1 MPNKLFRWQDKYTER
16 SDQELIGLYQQD
28 SNKELVAALFGRYIE
43 MLYGLCLKHLKDQDE
58 SSDAVYEIYE
68 ILLAKLSTHEVANF
82 KSWLYRVASNY
93 CVDKIRKNK
102 MNVVE
107 LSSQMQLTDFSYE
120 LIDDMH
126 EKELILQKITYC
138 MSTLNPNQ
146 KTSIDLFFFQE
157 KSYQEI
163 SQDLNITWEQTRSL
177 IQNGKRNLK
186 NCMEQR

>member
-1 MPNKLFRWQDKYTER
+1 MPSKLYRWQDKHTDL
-16 SDQELIGLYQQD
+16 SDMELIIKYKHNG
-28 SNKELVAALFGRYIE
+28 NKELVAVLFGRYVD
-43 MLYGLCLKHLKDQDE
+43 MLFGLCLKHLKDQEE
-58 SSDAVYEIYE
+58 SSDAVYELYE
-68 ILLAKLSTHEVANF
+68 ILLNKLTTHEVANF

-102 MNVVE
+102 MDVVE
-107 LSSQMQLTDFSYE
+107 LTSHMQLTDISYE

-126 EKELILQKITYC
+126 EKELIMQKITYC

-146 KTSIDLFFFQE
+146 KASIDMFFFQE
-157 KSYQEI
+157 KSYQDI
-163 SQDLNITWEQTRSL
+163 AQDLNITWEQTRSL